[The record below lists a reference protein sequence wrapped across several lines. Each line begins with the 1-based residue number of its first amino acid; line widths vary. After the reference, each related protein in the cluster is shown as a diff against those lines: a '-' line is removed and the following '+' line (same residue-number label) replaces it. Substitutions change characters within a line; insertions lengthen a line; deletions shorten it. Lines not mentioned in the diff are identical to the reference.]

1 MRIEYDSTN
10 IWKDNWFT
18 KYKKRSE
25 ELNDVSLAQFVA
37 FYTVCDDGSYPKI
50 KVPRIIRYC
59 NYDMTQNLMEWHVD
73 SPRQDKII
81 CSMQT
86 LPRSLTDAQSHL
98 GMPNRR
104 NKVTKNGN
112 GPSEGLFA

>member
-1 MRIEYDSTN
+1 MVPQTDPSAMEVPESSYS
-10 IWKDNWFT
+10 
-18 KYKKRSE
+18 SP
-25 ELNDVSLAQFVA
+25 
-37 FYTVCDDGSYPKI
+37 DGH
-50 KVPRIIRYC
+50 
-59 NYDMTQNLMEWHVD
+59 ED

-98 GMPNRR
+98 GMHNRR

-112 GPSEGLFA
+112 GPSEGLFAGTPAQP